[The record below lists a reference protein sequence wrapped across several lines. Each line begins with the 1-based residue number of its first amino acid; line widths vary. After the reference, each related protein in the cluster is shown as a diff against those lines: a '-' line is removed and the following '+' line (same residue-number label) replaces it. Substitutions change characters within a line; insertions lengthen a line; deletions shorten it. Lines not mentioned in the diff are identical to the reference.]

1 MAVDFSLLSGKLLL
15 MSSNRTEASPW
26 PAGRT
31 RQRSHSTKREA
42 VIRAAAR
49 AFNERGFHNTSLD
62 DIAAAL
68 NVTKPTIYYY
78 VTNKEE
84 LLFQCFLAGLAPP
97 RPRSNACL
105 AGLAPERPPSNEF
118 LSGLAPSRPNPPP
131 MYNGLTALL
140 INPPPPKPVLKSLWV
155 DGVEYSFRVMSVKAR
170 PWQQN
175 CVYAFMRNGWPVY
188 VGKAYS
194 AHTRFGTEHDR
205 RAEAIALGANELWV
219 TEVRTTSAFD
229 LDEAEQRMIAQFCP
243 VLNDKIVSQVSRR
256 LLRQA
261 RESPFAMA
269 LL

>member
-1 MAVDFSLLSGKLLL
+1 MA
-15 MSSNRTEASPW
+15 
-26 PAGRT
+26 
-31 RQRSHSTKREA
+31 REA
-42 VIRAAAR
+42 ILAGAASIGPTTMRRNGLFGGSAPSYAR
-49 AFNERGFHNTSLD
+49 NPLTLSDAILRRDPE
-62 DIAAAL
+62 
-68 NVTKPTIYYY
+68 PT
-78 VTNKEE
+78 N
-84 LLFQCFLAGLAPP
+84 FLAGLAPP

-243 VLNDKIVSQVSRR
+243 VLNDKHNPLSMYR
-256 LLRQA
+256 
-261 RESPFAMA
+261 
-269 LL
+269 